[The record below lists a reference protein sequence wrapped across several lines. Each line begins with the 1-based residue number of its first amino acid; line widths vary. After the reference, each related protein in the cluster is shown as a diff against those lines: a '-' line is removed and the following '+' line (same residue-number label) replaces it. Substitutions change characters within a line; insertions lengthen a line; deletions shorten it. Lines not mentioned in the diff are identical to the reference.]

1 MKSIRTTLIA
11 ASLLAGLSGLTLAQT
26 APEGKT
32 SGPRAERM
40 DKMHAQMGERH
51 AKHLADLKGKL
62 KLEAGQESAWTAFE
76 QSMQTPAKP
85 MAHPDRVAM
94 EKMTTP
100 ERIDQM
106 QAHKA
111 QRDAQMQ
118 KHAEA
123 TKTFYAALNATQ
135 KKVFDTETARA
146 MRGGMGGMGGMGGD
160 MKGGMR
166 RGEGH
171 HNHH

>member
-26 APEGKT
+26 APEIN
-32 SGPRAERM
+32 SNGPRAERM
-40 DKMHAQMGERH
+40 AKMHAKMGERH

-62 KLEAGQESAWTAFE
+62 KLEAGQASAWTAFE
-76 QSMQTPAKP
+76 QAMQPPTQP
-85 MAHPDRVAM
+85 MAHPDRAAM

-106 QAHKA
+106 QAHKG

-118 KHAEA
+118 KHANA
-123 TKTFYAALNATQ
+123 TKTFYAALSDTQ
-135 KKVFDTETARA
+135 KKVFDAETARGMKKMGEG
-146 MRGGMGGMGGMGGD
+146 MRGGKEHG
-160 MKGGMR
+160 
-166 RGEGH
+166 GH
-171 HNHH
+171 HGQH

>member
-1 MKSIRTTLIA
+1 MKSIRKTLIA
-11 ASLLAGLSGLTLAQT
+11 ASLLVGLTGLTLAQT
-26 APEGKT
+26 APETKT

-40 DKMHAQMGERH
+40 DKMHAKMGERH

-62 KLEAGQESAWTAFE
+62 KLEAGQETAWTTFE
-76 QSMQTPAKP
+76 QSMQMPSKP
-85 MAHPDRVAM
+85 MARPDRAAM

-111 QRDAQMQ
+111 QRDAEMQ
-118 KHAEA
+118 KHADA
-123 TKTFYAALNATQ
+123 TKTFYAVLNASQ

-146 MRGGMGGMGGMGGD
+146 MQSMG
-160 MKGGMR
+160 GGMR
-166 RGEGH
+166 QGDGGH
-171 HNHH
+171 HSHH